1 MVQSQATVKV
11 HFAFTFTVPHIHS
24 SPITV
29 RVGHISLKT
38 ILQYF
43 RENCNYIYNN
53 TGGKKQRCI
62 GDCSLQAATFNSAN
76 KVKDVFQAA
85 VTDTAD

>member
-1 MVQSQATVKV
+1 MKV

-24 SPITV
+24 SPISV
-29 RVGHISLKT
+29 RVGDISLKT

-53 TGGKKQRCI
+53 TGEKNNVVLVTVACKQQHLI
-62 GDCSLQAATFNSAN
+62 VQT
-76 KVKDVFQAA
+76 K
-85 VTDTAD
+85 